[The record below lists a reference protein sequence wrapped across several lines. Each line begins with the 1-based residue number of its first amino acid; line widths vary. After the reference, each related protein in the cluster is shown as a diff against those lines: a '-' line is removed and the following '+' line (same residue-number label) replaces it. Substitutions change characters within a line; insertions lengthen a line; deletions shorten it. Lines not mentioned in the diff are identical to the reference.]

1 MSAVST
7 RPRTTCRS
15 SWRLSRFAF
24 TELESPPLSDRPEGG
39 RASAACASD
48 PDETKPPAPAVAR
61 THISKL
67 TPEIFDS
74 HFRSKGV
81 PLVIEGALDPAIDWR
96 LESFVGSFD
105 AGVSYQCRVHG
116 GDSFGWS
123 RNPCSGRALNM
134 SACAGSRAGDL
145 EEASL
150 ASCSERKSTIR
161 SSR

>member
-116 GDSFGWS
+116 GDSFATSPDMW
-123 RNPCSGRALNM
+123 RNKKSHARHVVWTSPEKFGDTIA
-134 SACAGSRAGDL
+134 AGIATR
-145 EEASL
+145 
-150 ASCSERKSTIR
+150 
-161 SSR
+161 